1 MPETTR
7 CLDCADFDDANW
19 YRQAGVHRD
28 FLLPKETT
36 PISTV
41 FCGKMQVKDLKRME
55 WNQSKIP
62 PPPATTAEV
71 GYPTCWRSR
80 ASPARTQGI
89 IRMTKI
95 TLRVLDGANRG
106 ETYEN
111 ILLPVTIGREE
122 GNSIQ
127 LNDERVSRV
136 HVRIQQDHDDLVLT
150 DLDSTNGSRVNNE
163 EVQLRILRY
172 GDLITVGR
180 STLVYGSR
188 EQIQDRLQSNS
199 DAPGSKPNNKAEV
212 SRRNEAEVSKSGS
225 IFQSTPPKLPERL
238 SPGQA
243 AQLSEVIEYLHHH
256 VREIVS
262 EAEIKPRQQSIEISA
277 EMWQQI
283 VEVQARLAEYLDRIG
298 QPS

>member
-1 MPETTR
+1 
-7 CLDCADFDDANW
+7 
-19 YRQAGVHRD
+19 
-28 FLLPKETT
+28 
-36 PISTV
+36 
-41 FCGKMQVKDLKRME
+41 
-55 WNQSKIP
+55 
-62 PPPATTAEV
+62 
-71 GYPTCWRSR
+71 
-80 ASPARTQGI
+80 
-89 IRMTKI
+89 MTKI

-136 HVRIQQDHDDLVLT
+136 HVRIQKDHDDLVLT

-163 EVQLRILRY
+163 DIQLRILRP

-188 EQIQDRLQSNS
+188 EEIQDKLKSKSDGSEAHDAKALRHDADLEASRSNS
-199 DAPGSKPNNKAEV
+199 IL
-212 SRRNEAEVSKSGS
+212 EAE
-225 IFQSTPPKLPERL
+225 PPKLPERL

-243 AQLSEVIEYLHHH
+243 AQLSEVIEFLHHH
-256 VREIVS
+256 VREIIT
-262 EAEIKPRQQSIEISA
+262 EAEIKPRQKSIELTA
-277 EMWQQI
+277 ETWQQI
-283 VEVQARLAEYLDRIG
+283 VEAQARLAEYLHRIG